1 MLFVLTGPESSGKT
15 TLTEAL
21 ARHFDVPSVSEAAR
35 RYLKSPHY
43 NASDLLAI
51 ARAQGAAERTVT
63 STVTFADTDLQ
74 TIYIW
79 WQEKY
84 GPAPLSLTRAYA
96 RQTPR
101 HYLLCAPD
109 LAWAPDPLRENPLDR
124 DRLFDLYQA
133 DLDRRGLT
141 YDTITG
147 LADER
152 FHRALKAVEAVLTA

>member
-15 TLTEAL
+15 TLVDAL
-21 ARHFDVPSVSEAAR
+21 ARHFDVPSVSEIAR
-35 RYLKSPHY
+35 QYLSSPSY

-51 ARAQGAAERTVT
+51 ARAQRRAERHV
-63 STVTFADTDLQ
+63 SSGLAFADTDLQ
-74 TIYIW
+74 TLYLW

-101 HYLLCAPD
+101 YYLLCAPD

-133 DLDRRGLT
+133 DLDRRGLP
-141 YDTITG
+141 YETITG
-147 LADER
+147 LADKR
-152 FHRALKAVEAVLTA
+152 LQRAVEAVEAALAG